1 MAEKGEDFARKLRNY
16 AEEWGGR
23 KVKYIEHIRAMS
35 DEDFAYF
42 LNFLQPEIELFA
54 LAMERT
60 LKYKRSFNLGEHNLN
75 GDARSLYIT
84 LQKDYE
90 EVMQRIANNINE
102 NAH

>member
-1 MAEKGEDFARKLRNY
+1 M
-16 AEEWGGR
+16 
-23 KVKYIEHIRAMS
+23 KYVEHIRAMS

-60 LKYKRSFNLGEHNLN
+60 LKCKRSFNLGEHNLN